1 MYKRTV
7 LAIVVMCAALFL
19 VDWYFQKQHA
29 QELLNWHQQQSG
41 RKELQLSELKKQ
53 IPQHTVKAAE
63 LPLVGVLDAATGQQ
77 HATAVLQ
84 GDIVAVV
91 AWAAALPERITLSAA
106 PSAPAAE
113 GKLPE
118 KAREATIAYD
128 PGQIGKVALYRTADN
143 ALLDVP
149 VLSDF
154 GAYDLQI
161 FQPSSTAPGGFDI
174 VWAELRN
181 GQLSIAAE
189 RVAQLKEELD
199 LAGAKDLFHPA
210 RHNGLI
216 LLKSGAAWQAVAFY
230 KAATG
235 QVLRLNELSTLQPFV
250 RTVKPQAQ
258 LSATSG
264 KKGAEEFFVLETP
277 YQQLVFSNWG
287 AALVEINLPFGSKAD
302 PESVVKEI
310 SFDRDMV
317 EDHPYNARF
326 PAHPYHTAGAA
337 GATAFVDH
345 AEGVLG
351 GYYPLLRRDL
361 IIQKKGQKKIVRIPP
376 RFYALNIVSEYPEVA
391 ELVYTVKH
399 FDSKSIV
406 FEAEQPN
413 RKITKSY
420 SINDGTKD
428 AGPYTIDLTIKVE
441 GDGRGLW
448 LTTGVPEV
456 EWISGAPAPVLK
468 YRMTR
473 NNKSEVTAMDLPADA
488 ITISTI
494 APDWLCN
501 SNGFFGM
508 ILDPLTDIDAGLRAQ
523 YVSGDIVP
531 SRLVEIDEKYHR
543 FEADK
548 LPGYQMMLPLKNNST
563 APMHFRIYAGPFA
576 TDTLKLVDARYSDP
590 AIGYNPDY
598 IASQSFHGWFTFISE
613 PFANFLFILM
623 RFFHAITHSWG
634 FSIIL
639 LTVALRLMLYP
650 LNAWS
655 IKATARMQLIMPQV
669 QAIQQKYKKDKV
681 KAQQEVLNLYRE
693 NKVNPVSGCLPV
705 LIQLPFLIGMFDLLK
720 STFELRGASFI
731 PGWIDNLAAPDVLFS
746 WGVALPLLG
755 SEFHLLP
762 VLLGLVMF
770 LQQRMMSN
778 LPEDPALWTDQQR
791 QQRSMGTIMALV
803 FAVMFYNVPSG
814 LNIYW
819 LSSMLLGIVQ
829 QWWTTKRLK
838 ALKAPTTITLI
849 LR

>member
-7 LAIVVMCAALFL
+7 LAIVIMCATLFL

-29 QELLNWHQQQSG
+29 QQLLNWHQQQSDK
-41 RKELQLSELKKQ
+41 KEQQLSELKKQ
-53 IPQHTVKAAE
+53 IPLHTAKAIE
-63 LPLVGVLDAATGQQ
+63 LPLIDVLDVTTGQQ
-77 HATAVLQ
+77 HTTALLQ
-84 GDIVAVV
+84 GNVV
-91 AWAAALPERITLSAA
+91 VVIAWNATLPERIMFSAV
-106 PSAPAAE
+106 PSTE
-113 GKLPE
+113 GKDQE
-118 KAREATIAYD
+118 KMREATIAYD
-128 PGQIGKVALYRTADN
+128 PGQVGKVALYRTENN

-149 VLSDF
+149 ELSDF
-154 GAYDLQI
+154 GSYDLQL
-161 FQPSSTAPGGFDI
+161 FQPSPSSGDYGI

-189 RVAQLKEELD
+189 RVAQLEEELD
-199 LAGAKDLFHPA
+199 LPNAKNLPHPA
-210 RHNGLI
+210 RHNALV
-216 LLKSGAAWQAVAFY
+216 LLKSGAAWQPVAFY

-235 QVLRLNELSTLQPFV
+235 QVLRFNELSTLQPFV
-250 RTVKPQAQ
+250 RTIKPQTQ
-258 LSATSG
+258 LTATAG

-287 AALVEINLPFGSKAD
+287 GALVEINLPFGSKED
-302 PESVVKEI
+302 PKSVVKEI

-317 EDHPYNARF
+317 EEHPYNARF
-326 PAHPYHTAGAA
+326 PAHPYHTAAEGNAPI
-337 GATAFVDH
+337 FVDH

-361 IIQKKGQKKIVRIPP
+361 IAKKKGQKKIVRIPP

-391 ELVYTVKH
+391 ELVYAVKH
-399 FDSKSIV
+399 FDNKSIV

-420 SINDGTKD
+420 SINDGTTD
-428 AGPYTIDLTIKVE
+428 AAPYCVDLSIKIE
-441 GDGRGLW
+441 GDSRGLW

-456 EWISGAPAPVLK
+456 EWISGAAAPVLK

-473 NNKSEVTAMDLPADA
+473 NKKSEVTAMDLPADA

-523 YVSGDIVP
+523 YVSGEIIP
-531 SRLVEIDEKYHR
+531 SRLTEIDEKYHR

-563 APMHFRIYAGPFA
+563 TPMHFRIYAGPFA

-598 IASQSFHGWFTFISE
+598 VACQSFHGWFTFISE
-613 PFANFLFILM
+613 PFANFLFILI
-623 RFFHAITHSWG
+623 RLFHAITHSWG

-693 NKVNPVSGCLPV
+693 NKVNPVSGCLPI

-731 PGWIDNLAAPDVLFS
+731 PGWIDNLAAPDMLFS
-746 WGVALPLLG
+746 WGIPLPLLG

-762 VLLGLVMF
+762 ILLGLVMF
-770 LQQRMMSN
+770 FQQRMMSN
-778 LPEDPALWTDQQR
+778 LPADPALWTEQQR
-791 QQRSMGTIMALV
+791 QQRSMGTIMALI
-803 FAVMFYNVPSG
+803 FTVMFYNVPSG

-819 LSSMLLGIVQ
+819 LSSMLLGILQ

-838 ALKAPTTITLI
+838 AAPAVT
-849 LR
+849 R

>member
-29 QELLNWHQQQSG
+29 QELLNWHQQQSSK
-41 RKELQLSELKKQ
+41 KELQLSELEKQ
-53 IPQHTVKAAE
+53 IPQHSVKAAE
-63 LPLVGVLDAATGQQ
+63 LPIVGILDSATGQQ
-77 HATAVLQ
+77 RATALLQ
-84 GDIVAVV
+84 GDIVIVI
-91 AWAAALPERITLSAA
+91 AWDAALPERITLS
-106 PSAPAAE
+106 STPAAGE
-113 GKLPE
+113 KLPE

-128 PGQIGKVALYRTADN
+128 PGQVGKVALYRLADN
-143 ALLDVP
+143 ALLDVA

-161 FQPSSTAPGGFDI
+161 FQPSSTAPSGYDI

-189 RVAQLKEELD
+189 RIAKLKEELD
-199 LAGAKDLFHPA
+199 LPGAEKLFHPA
-210 RHNGLI
+210 RHNGLV
-216 LLKSGAAWQAVAFY
+216 LLKNDTTWQPVAFY

-235 QVLRLNELSTLQPFV
+235 QVLRLNELSTLEPFV
-250 RTVKPQAQ
+250 RTIKPQAP
-258 LSATSG
+258 LSMASG

-287 AALVEINLPFGSKAD
+287 AALIEINLPFGSKED

-326 PAHPYHTAGAA
+326 PAHPYHTSGAA
-337 GATAFVDH
+337 GATAFIDH

-361 IIQKKGQKKIVRIPP
+361 IVQKKGQKKIVRVPP

-428 AGPYTIDLTIKVE
+428 AGPYTIDLAIKVE

-576 TDTLKLVDARYSDP
+576 TDTLKLVDAKYSDP

-598 IASQSFHGWFTFISE
+598 VASQSFHGWFTFISE

-655 IKATARMQLIMPQV
+655 IKATARMQIIMPQV

-731 PGWIDNLAAPDVLFS
+731 PGWIDNLAAPDMLFS
-746 WGVALPLLG
+746 WGIALPLLG

-829 QWWTTKRLK
+829 QWWTTKRLR
-838 ALKAPTTITLI
+838 AAPTVTLMTK
-849 LR
+849 